1 VTGRRHPTLAD
12 SGLTRPT
19 LSIVAAVVAL
29 ALLLVAGHGQIT
41 AWWQGRLEAAF
52 TDDTKA
58 EMALLRQFVED
69 TLQRTN
75 YQDIDGPLE
84 LWGRART
91 DIASIRLLAADGLV
105 LAEYR
110 GAAPGADPL
119 SLRQHLP
126 LGEHG
131 SATLELNKDR
141 AQLRREARH
150 FELELAGAAGG
161 AWLITL
167 LLLWSFRSRRHMAAA
182 IDAGARALRRSHVQ
196 LAESSEKLQHQRIF
210 LDGLLDSI
218 PAALVGVDGDGR
230 IIEWNRGAALTTQ
243 IPREDAM
250 GLQPWELL
258 PYLEKYE
265 QPLREAIREQ
275 RERRLPRL
283 TQVTGGTV
291 GYLDILVLPMSND
304 PVRAALIRVEDA
316 TQQVHFEQMM
326 VQSDRLRS
334 LSSLATGVAHEIN
347 SPLSGVLQNCQNV
360 ARRLSNDL
368 VDNRKAAEAA
378 GLDLERLQDYLQQRK
393 IPECIGRVREAAER
407 ASHIIADLVAFTR
420 RSPEGCEKVALGDLL
435 ETALRLACSDYDMG
449 RHLNFRRIAI
459 QRDTP
464 PDLPFLYCDRP
475 RVEQSL
481 LNLLQHCAQ
490 TMNAAGTPT
499 PTIRLRARA
508 AREVLRIDLE
518 DNGPGMDE
526 LSRQRAFEPFSSLD
540 RTDSGLGLSVCRFI
554 LTELHGGSIEVDADY
569 SAGTRFI
576 IRLPLGMDCGL
587 AQGGF
592 SRDA

>member
-1 VTGRRHPTLAD
+1 MAD

-75 YQDIDGPLE
+75 YRDIDGPLE